1 MSTIGEKL
9 SCYRDRNQSITDW
22 PISLAQCSLTVRQ
35 LIPGSFAI
43 LREFFFFFFTIQCVC
58 KWKVKSH
65 KTHLQSNR
73 SAWMCRKNWLIVSHL
88 VQGTTRTT
96 IQRYETYCTNIS
108 FYMLNSKQKLN
119 NLIRA
124 TTAQLNNTFWMCRCF
139 FFCFSSMKYAK
150 TYNELELIR
159 KMYVFMII
167 MGSRYVHKI
176 ILLHTM
182 YSSNFWNKCL
192 CDGGLFSFFSYS
204 YKAYWSH

>member
-1 MSTIGEKL
+1 MNSIGEKL

-35 LIPGSFAI
+35 LIPGSFAT
-43 LREFFFFFFTIQCVC
+43 LRELFLFVTIQCVC

-73 SAWMCRKNWLIVSHL
+73 SGMNVSKNWLIVSHL

-119 NLIRA
+119 NLIWA
-124 TTAQLNNTFWMCRCF
+124 TTAKLNNTFWMCRCF
-139 FFCFSSMKYAK
+139 F
-150 TYNELELIR
+150 
-159 KMYVFMII
+159 
-167 MGSRYVHKI
+167 
-176 ILLHTM
+176 LL
-182 YSSNFWNKCL
+182 F
-192 CDGGLFSFFSYS
+192 
-204 YKAYWSH
+204 